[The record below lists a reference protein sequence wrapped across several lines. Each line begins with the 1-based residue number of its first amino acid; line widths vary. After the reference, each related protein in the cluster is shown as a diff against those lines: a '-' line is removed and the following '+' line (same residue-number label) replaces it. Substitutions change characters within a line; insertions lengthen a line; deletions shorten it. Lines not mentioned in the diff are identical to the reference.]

1 MRESLLQEGCQQ
13 IKKEKE
19 NVLFPFKDK
28 AKVLRLQCFF
38 LSVIYITYQHT
49 HTQKKK
55 VNLPMLLEILHTCFM
70 ETVSNPKIHSYSSF

>member
-13 IKKEKE
+13 IKEKE

-28 AKVLRLQCFF
+28 AKVLRLQFFF

-49 HTQKKK
+49 HTKKKK

>member
-13 IKKEKE
+13 IKEKE

-28 AKVLRLQCFF
+28 AKVLRLQFF
-38 LSVIYITYQHT
+38 FSISYLYYISAHT
-49 HTQKKK
+49 HTKKKK